1 MSTLNERIAIL
12 RKTLNLSMEK
22 FGNKIG
28 ITKSSISGFEKGIR
42 NPSEQTL
49 KLICNVFNVDYF
61 WLTEGTGEMFTGFPE
76 TIIDEVVEEFNLN
89 PTDKMILMAYLEL
102 SEEKREVVRDFLL
115 TLAKNSQQKSET

>member
-1 MSTLNERIAIL
+1 MTINERIKEL
-12 RKTLNLSMEK
+12 RSVLNMTQSD
-22 FGNKIG
+22 FGNALG
-28 ITKSSISGFEKGIR
+28 LTKSRISAYEKDEGIPDR
-42 NPSEQTL
+42 AL
-49 KLICNVFNVDYF
+49 KSICNVYNVDYF

-115 TLAKNSQQKSET
+115 TLAKKTEKGES